1 LNAISCLLIFLGAK
15 LKVLLLVLY
24 LTEAVF
30 THSVLKMI
38 EEGLPKM
45 SLLIWKKL
53 ACG

>member
-1 LNAISCLLIFLGAK
+1 
-15 LKVLLLVLY
+15 VLLLVLY

-45 SLLIWKKL
+45 LLFIWKQM
-53 ACG
+53 ADG